1 MKDVKDLNKCRDILI
16 FHAHGLEENI
26 VKMSILLEM
35 IYRLK
40 GIPMKISA
48 SYFVYI
54 GKKVLKLDGKEKVKQ
69 NSNRIVK
76 KNSRKN
82 DTTIIN

>member
-16 FHAHGLEENI
+16 FHAQGLEENI

-40 GIPMKISA
+40 GIPMKIST

-54 GKKVLKLDGKEKVKQ
+54 DLKSSKIRWKGKSETK
-69 NSNRIVK
+69 
-76 KNSRKN
+76 
-82 DTTIIN
+82 